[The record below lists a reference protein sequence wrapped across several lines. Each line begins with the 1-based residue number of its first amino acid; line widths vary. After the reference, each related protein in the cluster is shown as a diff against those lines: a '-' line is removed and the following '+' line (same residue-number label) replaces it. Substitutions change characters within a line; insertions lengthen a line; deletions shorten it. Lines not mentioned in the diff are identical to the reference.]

1 MNISGT
7 FSWNKYNECV
17 LNMMVVMVVFMIGGD
32 NEDVGDGDND
42 SDNGDDDSDNGDYDG
57 NDGDGNVH
65 NDGGDNENAGDDDH
79 GTMIMEIMVV
89 MTVLQ

>member
-42 SDNGDDDSDNGDYDG
+42 SDNGDDDSDNGDYDS

>member
-42 SDNGDDDSDNGDYDG
+42 SDNGDDDSDNGDYDS
-57 NDGDGNVH
+57 NDGDVH